1 MSNMFDADTQGAH
14 PAPCSLRQAQKKGRC
29 KGNDDT
35 ETET

>member
-1 MSNMFDADTQGAH
+1 MTLTTGDARTSPDAN
-14 PAPCSLRQAQKKGRC
+14 AKALEKGRC